1 MQTIEQ
7 IELEKKLEKLA
18 GRYRAIV
25 EDQETMILRY
35 LSDGTITYAND
46 AFCNY
51 TDKSIDLLIG
61 SSLLSLVHEE
71 DRENV
76 ADFLESA
83 TINKLPT
90 FKGAIRI
97 ITSHGETRWLDQ
109 TCKPILGK
117 HGEIVEFQVIGRDAT
132 TRIKAEEVILG
143 VPEETS
149 SIVEGKC
156 V

>member
-1 MQTIEQ
+1 M
-7 IELEKKLEKLA
+7 ELEKKLEKLA
-18 GRYRAIV
+18 SRYRAIV

-51 TDKSIDLLIG
+51 IDKSIDLLIG

-71 DRENV
+71 DLENV
-76 ADFLESA
+76 ADFLESS

-90 FKGAIRI
+90 FKGAVRI
-97 ITSHGETRWLDQ
+97 ITSNGETRWIDH

-117 HGEIVEFQVIGRDAT
+117 HGDIVEFQVIGHDAT
-132 TRIKAEEVILG
+132 TQIRAGEAILG
-143 VPEETS
+143 VPEEAS
-149 SIVEGKC
+149 RIVEGKC